1 MARMR
6 ILVLGGTVF
15 LGRAVTDAA
24 LARGH
29 GVTHFHRGKSAPGD
43 PRVETLRGDRADAG
57 SLGHA
62 LAGKSWHAVIDT
74 SGYLPQVVALSAE
87 ALKDRVGRYLFVST
101 ISVYASFD
109 LDSYDEDSPVS
120 PPPDPLPEALD
131 MALYGPLKTGCE
143 NVVRAAYRERATIVR
158 PGLIVGP
165 HDPTDRFTY
174 WPERIARGGE
184 VLAPGRPDRP
194 VQFIDVRDLAEWM
207 VHLLEE
213 DAAGTINAIGP
224 RHATTMEQVLEA
236 CRAAAGSDARLAW
249 IDDARLL
256 AAGAGP
262 WKELPL
268 WIPESDAVNR
278 GHSAGALDRALALG
292 LEFRPLAATI
302 ADTLAWSRTRPA
314 DHAWKAGLT
323 RERERALL
331 ESARTGSGP
340 STAPARRA
348 G

>member
-6 ILVLGGTVF
+6 ILILGGSVF

-29 GVTHFHRGKSAPGD
+29 EVTHFNRGKSAPDD
-43 PRVETLRGDRADAG
+43 PCVATLHGDRTEAP
-57 SLGHA
+57 A
-62 LAGKSWHAVIDT
+62 LENALDGKSWHAVIDT
-74 SGYLPQVVALSAE
+74 SGYLPQVVKLSAQ
-87 ALKDRVGRYLFVST
+87 ALRARVGRYLFVST
-101 ISVYASFD
+101 ISVYAGFD
-109 LDSYDEDSPVS
+109 MDSYDEDSPVS

-131 MALYGPLKTGCE
+131 MALYGPLKAGCE
-143 NVVRAAYRERATIVR
+143 QAVREQFGERATIVR

-184 VLAPGRPDRP
+184 VLAPGRPARN
-194 VQFIDVRDLAEWM
+194 VQFIDVRDVAEWM
-207 VHLLEE
+207 VHLLEN
-213 DAAGTINAIGP
+213 DVAGTINAVGP
-224 RHATTMEQVLEA
+224 RHPTTMEQVLEA
-236 CRAAAGSDARLAW
+236 CRAGSGSDARLAW

-268 WIPESDAVNR
+268 WIPESDAATR
-278 GHSAGALDRALALG
+278 GHSAGSLDRALAHG
-292 LEFRPLAATI
+292 LEFRPLADTV
-302 ADTLAWSRTRPA
+302 ADTLAWSRTRA
-314 DHAWKAGLT
+314 AGHAWKAGLT
-323 RERERALL
+323 PERERALL
-331 ESARTGSGP
+331 ESVRTGSGP
-340 STAPARRA
+340 STAPPRRA